1 MMTEELNKRIT
12 LVEDIIATD
21 LFNEDTLEIIV
32 DGIKSEDEVLKS
44 VSAMAINSLPDDLKK
59 LASKMLVSEIEND
72 DISIR
77 NLVAECL
84 QSLGHFAIDDL
95 LSYLQSDNFDTR
107 KFACDLLGLIAD
119 SSIKDSIE
127 PLLNDDDLNVVLSAI
142 ETLGNINSYES
153 VNAIISKYSD
163 NEATNAT
170 IIESLG
176 KINSQEAL
184 SFIVSKIEDDNELI
198 KICAIDSLAK
208 CGNDKS
214 LCDLLLQQIPK
225 SSEILIGIILKSIYA
240 IANKIDYEVVLPEE
254 YRVYSIASLKDEDK
268 DIRIAALLSLG
279 QKYTESEVDF
289 IFNELDLDNHLL
301 VELFF
306 FNLISFNDE
315 EVLKNIINKV
325 LAGHQQMSI
334 LEIFTIFSSF
344 WNSISLYKRIVCFRI
359 ILDYLIEEN
368 TNRSYDLYDY
378 FWSMDS
384 EAVESVVMEMQNGE
398 NSMKVS
404 QFLSQKMVEFENL
417 G

>member
-1 MMTEELNKRIT
+1 MMTEEINKRIT

-32 DGIKSEDEVLKS
+32 DGIVSEDEVLKS
-44 VSAMAINSLPDDLKK
+44 VSAMAINSLPDNLKE
-59 LASKMLVSEIEND
+59 LASKLLVPEIEND
-72 DISIR
+72 DISVR

-84 QSLGHFAIDDL
+84 QSLGHYAINDL
-95 LSYLQSDNFDTR
+95 LQYLKSDNFDTR

-119 SSIKDSIE
+119 KSIRNEVE
-127 PLLNDDDLNVVLSAI
+127 PLLEDKDLNVVLSAI
-142 ETLGNINSYES
+142 ETLGNINSSES
-153 VNAIISKYSD
+153 INAIIAKYGD
-163 NEATNAT
+163 NDSMNAT
-170 IIESLG
+170 ILESLG
-176 KINSQEAL
+176 KIEHQDSVD
-184 SFIVSKIEDDNELI
+184 FIASKINDDNELI

-208 CGNDKS
+208 CGNDKA

-225 SSEILIGIILKSIYA
+225 SSEMLIGIILKSIYA
-240 IANKIDYEVVLPEE
+240 IANKIDYEVKLPEE

-315 EVLKNIINKV
+315 DILTAIINKV
-325 LAGHQQMSI
+325 LAGHQQLSI

-359 ILDYLIEEN
+359 ILSYLIDEN
-368 TNRSYDLYDY
+368 TNRAYDLYDY
-378 FWSMDS
+378 FWSMDN
-384 EAVESVVMEMQNGE
+384 EAVESVVMEMKNGE
-398 NSMKVS
+398 DSMKVS
-404 QFLSQKMVEFENL
+404 QFLSQKMVEYENL